1 MLGGQYPGAREV
13 QPTEVGSTGVVTR
26 RLLSGFPV
34 PGETRM
40 ILRRL
45 SLLLALALS
54 VPLSAQA
61 INFSTAELQRAKA
74 LQQRLLTLDSHLD
87 TPANFA
93 RDGFDIDN
101 RHDHNALSQVDYPR
115 MVDGALDGGFWAIY
129 TGQGDRTA
137 AAHLR
142 DRDAG
147 LQRLLEIRTM
157 VAANADRFE
166 LALTPADARRIKADG
181 KRVVFISMENASPLV
196 ADPSLL
202 RFYHQA
208 GLRMLSTVHFA
219 NNEFADSATNPQGPE
234 WNGLSAAGKA
244 LVLDAVKQGIVID
257 QSHASDAVFDQLI
270 AMMPVP
276 FVLSHSASKAIHDH
290 PRNLDD
296 TRLRQLAKAGG
307 VIQVN
312 AYGGYLVDPG
322 KSPQRK
328 AAEDALSKRLGGW
341 EAMSIA
347 QGAELQRGEDA
358 LDAKYPVRHATLDD
372 FFAHMG
378 HILKVVG
385 PEHVGIGLDWDGG
398 GGLTDLRDVSD
409 LPKITAWLL
418 RRGYDEKQIADIWSG
433 NLLRVMQQAQDHA
446 ER

>member
-1 MLGGQYPGAREV
+1 M
-13 QPTEVGSTGVVTR
+13 S
-26 RLLSGFPV
+26 
-34 PGETRM
+34 
-40 ILRRL
+40 LRRL
-45 SLLLALALS
+45 PLLLALALS
-54 VPLSAQA
+54 IPLSAHA
-61 INFSTAELQRAKA
+61 IQFSTDELQRAKA

-87 TPANFA
+87 TPANFS

-115 MVDGALDGGFWAIY
+115 MVEGALDGGFWAIY
-129 TGQGDRTA
+129 TGQGDRSK

-157 VAANADRFE
+157 LAANSKRFA
-166 LALTPADARRIKADG
+166 LALTPADAVQIKADG

-202 RFYHQA
+202 SFYHRA

-219 NNEFADSATNPQGPE
+219 NNEFADSATNPKGPE
-234 WNGLSAAGKA
+234 WNGLSEAGKA
-244 LVLDAVKQGIVID
+244 LVREAVRLGIVID

-270 AMMPVP
+270 EMMPVP
-276 FVLSHSASKAIHDH
+276 FVLSHSSAKAVHDH

-312 AYGGYLVDPG
+312 AYGGYLIDPG
-322 KSPQRK
+322 KSDVRK
-328 AAEDALSKRLGGW
+328 QAEEALGKQLGGW
-341 EAMSIA
+341 EHMSIA

-358 LDAKYPVRHATLDD
+358 LDKQYPVRHASLDD

-378 HILKVVG
+378 HILDVVG

-398 GGLTDLRDVSD
+398 GGLTDLRDVSE

-418 RRGYDEKQIADIWSG
+418 RRGYDDKQIADIWAG
-433 NLLRVMQQAQDHA
+433 NLLRVMQQVQAHA
-446 ER
+446 DKQGT